1 MISQDVSVVE
11 TCNSSATEENQVTTS
26 HPLNSS
32 IAHDIENTCT
42 NEVCIISSNNLGE
55 PCSTN

>member
-11 TCNSSATEENQVTTS
+11 TCNSSATEENKVTTS

-42 NEVCIISSNNLGE
+42 NEVRIISSNNLGE